1 MDHTATAKVLVENG
15 ASVREAFFTNAVAP
29 PCNRKVTFRR
39 YHDRRNRTQDT
50 RRGYKIISDIKSL
63 CFGQWREVNQG
74 AAMECGNSKEKNN
87 KRALNINI
95 GDQKNTVL
103 VQGCANRCPDIYGC
117 HTPGTNLILTRKS
130 NIVRPAMTTV
140 FIVGFCDTDI
150 HFTCFCV
157 NNEM

>member
-1 MDHTATAKVLVENG
+1 
-15 ASVREAFFTNAVAP
+15 
-29 PCNRKVTFRR
+29 
-39 YHDRRNRTQDT
+39 
-50 RRGYKIISDIKSL
+50 
-63 CFGQWREVNQG
+63 
-74 AAMECGNSKEKNN
+74 MECGNSKEKNN

-150 HFTCFCV
+150 NFTCFCV